1 MKAIVKKALVGLG
14 KMLVHRF
21 GGPIAEAVA
30 DQAIDTLGDQAQ
42 EKAKQA
48 VRKVTRRKK

>member
-1 MKAIVKKALVGLG
+1 MKAMLKKALAGVG
-14 KMLVHRF
+14 KMLLARF
-21 GGPIAEAVA
+21 GGPVAEAVA
-30 DQAIDTLGDQAQ
+30 DQAIDALGDQAQ